1 MAVEGPNLSNVPYA
15 TKQENRT
22 IPSFFQLSLG
32 PWGGEGSQPLYQAHL
47 STVPEFP
54 GQYLI
59 SGAWSRVPEYLHK
72 FVLLVLECGQPWP
85 AHASDM

>member
-1 MAVEGPNLSNVPYA
+1 MYCMLQKRKIELFLPFS
-15 TKQENRT
+15 
-22 IPSFFQLSLG
+22 SF
-32 PWGGEGSQPLYQAHL
+32 PWGRGGGGGGGGEGSQPLYQAHL

-72 FVLLVLECGQPWP
+72 FVLLVPECGQPWP